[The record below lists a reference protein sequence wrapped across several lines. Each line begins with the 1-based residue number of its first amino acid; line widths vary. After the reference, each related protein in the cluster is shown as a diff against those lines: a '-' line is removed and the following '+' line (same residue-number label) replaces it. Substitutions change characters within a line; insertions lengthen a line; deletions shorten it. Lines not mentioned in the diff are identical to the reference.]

1 MFFVLSGFLMTGL
14 MIKERKRGDFPLS
27 GFWVRRI
34 LKRQVQEVTNQSVEL
49 AFVDEFPFPFVRV
62 ASDVSCDLLRQ
73 HFFVIPDA
81 S

>member
-1 MFFVLSGFLMTGL
+1 MVPPANEQDRPQVGEL
-14 MIKERKRGDFPLS
+14 D
-27 GFWVRRI
+27 
-34 LKRQVQEVTNQSVEL
+34 RQVQEVTNQSVEL